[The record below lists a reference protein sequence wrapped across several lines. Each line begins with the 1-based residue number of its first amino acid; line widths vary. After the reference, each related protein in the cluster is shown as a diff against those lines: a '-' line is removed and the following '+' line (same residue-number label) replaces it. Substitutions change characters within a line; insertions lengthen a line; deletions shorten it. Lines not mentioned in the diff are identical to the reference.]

1 MSDVK
6 RLGVHQQN
14 TDSLALYQMGK
25 VSGSVCR
32 ARPAAPSPP
41 ALSPAGRAPLC

>member
-25 VSGSVCR
+25 VSGSVYR
-32 ARPAAPSPP
+32 ARPA